1 MPSAPGGPRLLL
13 RRLREI
19 MAEPVGAQDR
29 LDKIVVLIAANMVAE
44 VCSVYVLR
52 GDGVLELFATEGL
65 KREAVHLT
73 TMRAG
78 EGLVGLIAS
87 TAEPLALSDAQS
99 HPAFSYKPETGEE
112 IYHGFL
118 GVPLLRAGNTLGVLV
133 VQNRTYRIYTEEEI
147 EALEITAMV
156 LAELVATGELQA
168 LAPVETGSALRRAVS
183 QRGVSLSDGVGLGHV
198 VLHEPRVVVKNLIA
212 ENIDA
217 ELQRL
222 EEAIGEVR
230 ASIDELIERGDVAHH
245 GEHREV
251 LETFRMFA
259 HDQGWL
265 RRMREAVTS
274 GLTAEAAVERVQSDN
289 RARMLRQTDPYLRE
303 RLHDLDDLA
312 NRMLHRLVG
321 RDMVSERAS
330 LPDNAIL
337 VARSMGPAALLDYD
351 RSRLRGLVLEEGGP
365 TSHIAI
371 VARALGLPAVGEVA
385 NATSLADPGD
395 AIIVDGSVGDVQIRP
410 TSDVEAAYAEKARL
424 RARRQEQ
431 YRKLRDLPSVTKD
444 DVAVK
449 LQLNAGL
456 LVDLPH
462 LEETG
467 AEGVGLF
474 RTELQFMVAER
485 MPTAS
490 EQQALYSAAFA
501 EAGDL
506 PITFRTLDIGGD
518 KILPYMQSIE
528 EENPA
533 LGWRAIRIGLD
544 RPGLLRVQLRAL
556 LKAAAGRPLKIMFPM
571 IATCD
576 EFIRAKEIV
585 EREKAHLS
593 RHDHVLPADLKLGA
607 MLEVPSLL
615 FQLREIC
622 AVADFIS
629 VGSNDLMQ
637 FLFAID
643 RENRRVANRFDPLSA
658 PMLRAL
664 RQVAEEAQK
673 AGCVATVCGE
683 IGGRPLEAM
692 ALIGLGFR
700 SLSMSPASIGPVK
713 AMLLELNAS
722 QVGSFIHEELEHAG
736 SGDSLRPQLMRFAET
751 HGIPI

>member
-29 LDKIVVLIAANMVAE
+29 LDKIVTQIAANMVAE
-44 VCSVYVLR
+44 VCSVYVMR

-65 KREAVHLT
+65 NREAVHLT
-73 TMRAG
+73 VMRSG

-112 IYHGFL
+112 IYHAFL

-133 VQNRTYRIYTEEEI
+133 VQNRTYRVYTEEEV
-147 EALEITAMV
+147 EALQTTAMV
-156 LAELVATGELQA
+156 VAEMLATGELQA
-168 LAPVETGSALRRAVS
+168 LAPVDTGIAIRRAVY
-183 QRGVSLSDGVGLGHV
+183 QKGVALADGVGLGYV

-212 ENIDA
+212 ENIEA

-222 EEAIGEVR
+222 DAAIAEVR
-230 ASIDELIERGDVAHH
+230 LSIDELIERGDVAHH

-312 NRMLHRLVG
+312 NRLLHRLVG
-321 RDMVSERAS
+321 RDLVAEREQ
-330 LPDNAIL
+330 LPENAIL

-351 RSRLRGLVLEEGGP
+351 RSRLRGVVLEEGGP

-371 VARALGLPAVGEVA
+371 VARALGIPAVGEIS
-385 NATSLADPGD
+385 NATSLTEPGD
-395 AIIVDGSVGDVQIRP
+395 AIIVDGAAGEVQIRP
-410 TSDVEAAYAEKARL
+410 SPDVEAAYAEKARL

-431 YRKLRDLPSVTKD
+431 YLKLRDVPSVTKD
-444 DVAVK
+444 GVEVT
-449 LQLNAGL
+449 LQINAGL
-456 LVDLPH
+456 VVDLPH
-462 LEETG
+462 LAETG
-467 AEGVGLF
+467 AAGVGLF
-474 RTELQFMVAER
+474 RTELQFMIAER
-485 MPTAS
+485 MPSAS
-490 EQQALYSAAFA
+490 EQQALYSTVFA
-501 EAGDL
+501 EAGGR
-506 PITFRTLDIGGD
+506 PVTFRTLDIGGD
-518 KILPYMQSIE
+518 KILPYMQSVE

-544 RPGLLRVQLRAL
+544 RPGLLRAQVRAL
-556 LKAAAGRPLKIMFPM
+556 LKAAAGRHLKIMFPM
-571 IATCD
+571 VATCD
-576 EFIRAKEIV
+576 EFERAKQIV
-585 EREKAHLS
+585 EREKAHLAN
-593 RHDHVLPADLKLGA
+593 HGHPLPCDLKLGV

-615 FQLREIC
+615 FQLEEIC
-622 AVADFIS
+622 ASADFIS
-629 VGSNDLMQ
+629 LGTNDLMQ
-637 FLFAID
+637 FFFASD
-643 RENRRVANRFDPLSA
+643 RENRRVADRFDPLSA

-664 RQVAEEAQK
+664 SMVAEHATA
-673 AGCVATVCGE
+673 AGCQATVCGE

-700 SLSMSPASIGPVK
+700 SLSMSPAAIGPVK
-713 AMLLELNAS
+713 AMLLEMNVAELSAMIRHELKNA
-722 QVGSFIHEELEHAG
+722 GGGET
-736 SGDSLRPQLMRFAET
+736 LRPKLAHFAET
-751 HGIPI
+751 HGIPV

>member
-29 LDKIVVLIAANMVAE
+29 LDKIVTQIAANMVAE
-44 VCSVYVLR
+44 VCSVYVMR

-65 KREAVHLT
+65 NREAVHLT
-73 TMRAG
+73 IMRSG

-112 IYHGFL
+112 IYHAFL

-133 VQNRTYRIYTEEEI
+133 VQNRTYRVYAEEEV
-147 EALEITAMV
+147 EALQTTAMV
-156 LAELVATGELQA
+156 VAEMLATGELQA
-168 LAPVETGSALRRAVS
+168 LAPVDTGIALRRAVY
-183 QRGVSLSDGVGLGHV
+183 QKGVALADGVGLGHV

-217 ELQRL
+217 ELRRL
-222 EEAIGEVR
+222 DAAIAEVR
-230 ASIDELIERGDVAHH
+230 LSIDELIERGDVAHH

-312 NRMLHRLVG
+312 NRLLHRLVG
-321 RDMVSERAS
+321 RNLVAERGQ
-330 LPDNAIL
+330 LPENAIL

-351 RSRLRGLVLEEGGP
+351 RSNLRGLVLEEGGP

-371 VARALGLPAVGEVA
+371 VARALGIPAVGEVS
-385 NATSLADPGD
+385 NATSLTEQGD
-395 AIIVDGSVGDVQIRP
+395 AIIVDGAAGEVQIRP
-410 TSDVEAAYAEKARL
+410 NPDVEAAYAEKARL

-431 YRKLRDLPSVTKD
+431 YLKLRDVPSITKD
-444 DVAVK
+444 GIEVT
-449 LQLNAGL
+449 LQINAGL
-456 LVDLPH
+456 VVDLPH
-462 LEETG
+462 LAETG
-467 AEGVGLF
+467 AAGVGLF
-474 RTELQFMVAER
+474 RTELQFMIAER
-485 MPTAS
+485 MPSAS
-490 EQQALYSAAFA
+490 EQQALYSTVFA
-501 EAGDL
+501 EAGDR
-506 PITFRTLDIGGD
+506 PVTFRTLDIGGD
-518 KILPYMQSIE
+518 KILPYMQSVE

-544 RPGLLRVQLRAL
+544 RPGLLRAQVRAL
-556 LKAAAGRPLKIMFPM
+556 LKAAGGRPLKIMFPM
-571 IATCD
+571 VATCD
-576 EFIRAKEIV
+576 EFERAKQIV
-585 EREKAHLS
+585 EREKAHLAN
-593 RHDHVLPADLKLGA
+593 HGHPLPSDLKLGV

-615 FQLREIC
+615 FQLKEIC
-622 AVADFIS
+622 ESADFIS
-629 VGSNDLMQ
+629 LGTNDLMQ
-637 FLFAID
+637 FLFASD
-643 RENRRVANRFDPLSA
+643 RENRRVADRFDPLSA

-664 RQVAEEAQK
+664 NMVVEQAQA
-673 AGCVATVCGE
+673 AGCLATVCGE

-692 ALIGLGFR
+692 ALVGLGFR

-713 AMLLELNAS
+713 AMLLEMNVAELSAL
-722 QVGSFIHEELEHAG
+722 IREELKNAG
-736 SGDSLRPQLMRFAET
+736 GGETLRPKLAHFAET
-751 HGIPI
+751 HGIPV